1 MNEPD
6 FDHLSFV
13 SVMLS
18 QIIQAGGAQIGDI
31 TDFGAAEKPFL
42 IVYARHPEGN
52 VLELEQIWIVWSVYL
67 GGSSDARDIREA
79 HVSQVQSRNSSLRAQ
94 FR

>member
-1 MNEPD
+1 MKD
-6 FDHLSFV
+6 V

-42 IVYARHPEGN
+42 IVYGTP
-52 VLELEQIWIVWSVYL
+52 
-67 GGSSDARDIREA
+67 
-79 HVSQVQSRNSSLRAQ
+79 SRGKCTGA
-94 FR
+94 

>member
-1 MNEPD
+1 MKD
-6 FDHLSFV
+6 V

-42 IVYARHPEGN
+42 IVYGRHPGGN
-52 VLELEQIWIVWSVYL
+52 VLELEQTWIVWSVTWPTFQTP
-67 GGSSDARDIREA
+67 GTFACSR
-79 HVSQVQSRNSSLRAQ
+79 VTRNSRA
-94 FR
+94 